1 MDATTVAAINV
12 STGVA
17 LAAGGVIA
25 AAYGAIWC
33 VKTVIGVFKK

>member
-1 MDATTVAAINV
+1 MTEASVATIPVGTA
-12 STGVA
+12 VA